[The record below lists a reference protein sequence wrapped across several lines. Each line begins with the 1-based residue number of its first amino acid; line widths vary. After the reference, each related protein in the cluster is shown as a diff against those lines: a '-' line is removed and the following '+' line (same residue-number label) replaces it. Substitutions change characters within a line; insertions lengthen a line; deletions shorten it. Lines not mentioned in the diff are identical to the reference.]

1 MRLIYSTEDKK
12 LAHQFSTFLKS
23 KGVENLFEIVTN
35 TDWGSS
41 DYGIYK
47 CYVWVIEEEQM
58 EQAQQWLQLFE
69 QNPHQEL
76 FHADDRKP
84 TLIIE
89 PIEKT
94 PQSAKRRALA
104 DEKKM
109 GKVTL
114 YVLIICALLFF
125 IGQMTT
131 PAYENASA
139 ELPPTPL
146 YSPPIN
152 KILFYDYPKAYEII
166 DKLVKVYGLEK
177 LQNLNSLPREGKVL
191 LETYL
196 HTPIWEGLY
205 DKAIQYT
212 KDHNPHAIFNEP
224 MFEKIRQGEVWRL
237 FTPCLLHANFFH
249 IFFNMIWL
257 VFLGKLIEERIGS
270 IRYLLLI
277 VLTAVFSNTSQYLMS
292 GPNFLGY
299 SGVICGMLA
308 FVWARQRA
316 APWESYNLSPG
327 VISFMF
333 FFVMGMFAMQF
344 TSFFLTVYE
353 GTNYFPSIANTAH
366 LTGGFAGYVLGRFNF
381 MSMKG

>member
-12 LAHQFSTFLKS
+12 LAHQFSTFLK
-23 KGVENLFEIVTN
+23 KEGIENLFEIVTN

-41 DYGIYK
+41 DYGTYK

-58 EQAQQWLQLFE
+58 EKAQQWLEQFE
-69 QNPHQEL
+69 QNPQQEL
-76 FHADDRKP
+76 FHGDGRQPMLVVEP
-84 TLIIE
+84 TA
-89 PIEKT
+89 KT
-94 PQSAKRRALA
+94 PSPPKRRAVA
-104 DEKKM
+104 DEKKL

-114 YVLIICALLFF
+114 YILIICAVLFF

-131 PAYENASA
+131 PPYENVSIA
-139 ELPPTPL
+139 LPPTPL

-152 KILFYDYPKAYEII
+152 KMLFYDYPRAYEII
-166 DKLVKVYGLEK
+166 DKLVKVFGFEQ
-177 LQNLNSLPREGKVL
+177 LQNLDSLPKEGKVL
-191 LETYL
+191 IDTFL

-205 DKAIQYT
+205 DKVVLFA
-212 KDHNPHAIFNEP
+212 KNRNLNEIFNEP

-257 VFLGKLIEERIGS
+257 VFLGKLIEERIGP

-277 VLTAVFSNTSQYLMS
+277 ALTAVFSNTSQYLMS
-292 GPNFLGY
+292 GSNFLGY

-308 FVWARQRA
+308 FIWARQRT
-316 APWESYNLSPG
+316 APWESYNISPG

-333 FFVMGMFAMQF
+333 FFVMAMFGLQL
-344 TSFFLTVYE
+344 TSFFLTVFK
-353 GTNYFPSIANTAH
+353 GVDYFPSIANTAH
-366 LTGGFAGYVLGRFNF
+366 LTGGFAGYILGRFNF